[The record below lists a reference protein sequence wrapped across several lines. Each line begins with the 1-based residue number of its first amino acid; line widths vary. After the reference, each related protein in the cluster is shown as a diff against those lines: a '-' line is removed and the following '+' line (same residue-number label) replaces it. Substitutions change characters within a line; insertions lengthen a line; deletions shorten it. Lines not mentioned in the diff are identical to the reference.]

1 MFCLSCLNRH
11 CFSFM
16 LLHIFLIFFS
26 FIDSMSHW
34 NRLIL
39 LPKQFSWYIHI
50 IIVAQFDVYTRLQ
63 LLNCD
68 QHVISRKMMMVLVAV
83 WPFIEHCS
91 NFTAASARTTS
102 DWVFFFL
109 MCISSSSVRK
119 ICELSLSSFEMI
131 GHIAHVFYPAT
142 RFTCYVYAFWMIY
155 DIIDMQHLK
164 KKTYTHCIEAERRKN
179 RTTLLH
185 ICYDWVQISLKN
197 NQNDV
202 LELRWKFPMKEHLM
216 DDCTSFETCGQF
228 CANKILLILFHFF
241 FFFTRWF
248 CMLLEEDIFKSN
260 K

>member
-1 MFCLSCLNRH
+1 MYDIWQKNIEFVSCCLVTRTCSNLNGKGFKRTPMFCLSCLNRH

-109 MCISSSSVRK
+109 NV
-119 ICELSLSSFEMI
+119 
-131 GHIAHVFYPAT
+131 
-142 RFTCYVYAFWMIY
+142 
-155 DIIDMQHLK
+155 
-164 KKTYTHCIEAERRKN
+164 
-179 RTTLLH
+179 
-185 ICYDWVQISLKN
+185 
-197 NQNDV
+197 
-202 LELRWKFPMKEHLM
+202 
-216 DDCTSFETCGQF
+216 
-228 CANKILLILFHFF
+228 HFF
-241 FFFTRWF
+241 KQCT
-248 CMLLEEDIFKSN
+248 
-260 K
+260 